1 MMTVNVVFI
10 MLIYFHDV
18 DDDVVNEKK
27 QWAREYLLCE
37 IAPSDLAKCF
47 ETKPFINTI
56 IIVFLFLTIFKYYA
70 STKAKPFLNNTI
82 MVFVY
87 IELIDI
93 AFQIIVDESITI

>member
-1 MMTVNVVFI
+1 MTVNVVFI

-37 IAPSDLAKCF
+37 MAPSDLAKCF
-47 ETKPFINTI
+47 ET
-56 IIVFLFLTIFKYYA
+56 
-70 STKAKPFLNNTI
+70 KPFLNNTI